1 MLRFLGGETDSGCLC
16 NRRPSPNKFHLKTK
30 DHEKQSIDYHRI
42 NFIHDSIGA
51 VNLAV
56 ANDKSTSMNGIEIQA
71 NHFEALNHKTTNS
84 VATSYQEKKALRPI
98 KRKFRFRRNALRCP
112 GF

>member
-1 MLRFLGGETDSGCLC
+1 MK
-16 NRRPSPNKFHLKTK
+16 NKALIIILLTSFMIPL
-30 DHEKQSIDYHRI
+30 
-42 NFIHDSIGA
+42 GA

-84 VATSYQEKKALRPI
+84 VATSYQKKKALRPI